1 MLLPL
6 YMTYWVGMR
15 TSLYNVCGTSDLKAD
30 ETLQSF
36 TAQNLT
42 LGLRPFDTV
51 IEACYWTIQT
61 DTSKYHDTA

>member
-1 MLLPL
+1 MTLPL
-6 YMTYWVGMR
+6 YMTYWVGMS
-15 TSLYNVCGTSDLKAD
+15 TQTKNVYGTLALKAD

-42 LGLRPFDTV
+42 LGTRPFDTV
-51 IEACYWTIQT
+51 IEACYWTIQA